1 MIRYQL
7 EHAPFLFDII
17 ETLKDPFPNKEPHVA
32 FCAMKECIKED
43 IKQCGVCL
51 DKLTPKVSLLW
62 NDLE

>member
-7 EHAPFLFDII
+7 EHALFSFGII
-17 ETLKDPFPNKEPHVA
+17 ETLKDPFPNKEPHVP
-32 FCAMKECIKED
+32 FCVMKECIEED
-43 IKQCGVCL
+43 IKQCVVCL